1 MSKKKEIWNQIRRN
15 LESKIS
21 STEFK
26 TWFSQTNLKKLE
38 SDFAIIGVPNKFVA
52 NWLYDKYTIEI
63 KKSFKTIL
71 KQSPEIHFIDEH
83 SFTTNESPEFHLT
96 QKSDLLLRNNLNPSM
111 TFNRFIKGECN
122 RFAYTSALDVANRQ
136 SCHYNPLYIYC
147 SLGLGKTHLLNA
159 ICNQVLSKNRYYKIG
174 YLSSDTFSS
183 ELAYSTKND
192 KLHEF
197 RVKYCNLDIL
207 LFDDVQ
213 RLADRKKTQ
222 EEFLSIFNSLYE
234 EKRQM
239 VITGNISPDELKSIN
254 SYLKS
259 RLGWG
264 LIAEIQEPD
273 HNTKIDIIKKKSE
286 EININIPDDVIFFLS
301 KSNNDIKNLIK
312 NIVRLEVYTSL
323 NKCDT
328 NISIVKSLIKNRESV
343 EIGIEDIKHITAGYF
358 NISVTDL
365 ISNKKKRFYS
375 YPRQLAMYLSRK
387 YTNLSFKEIGDSFG
401 NKDHSTVIYAVRRIE
416 KYEDKEKK
424 IRDDLKKIEN
434 LFG

>member
-15 LESKIS
+15 LESKTS
-21 STEFK
+21 SPEFK

-52 NWLYDKYTIEI
+52 NWLYDKYIIEI
-63 KKSFKTIL
+63 KKSFKKIL
-71 KQSPEIHFIDEH
+71 KKSPEIHFIDEH
-83 SFTTNESPEFHLT
+83 SFTTNESPASHLT
-96 QKSDLLLRNNLNPSM
+96 QILRNNLHPSM
-111 TFNRFIKGECN
+111 TFNRFIMGECN

-159 ICNQVLSKNRYYKIG
+159 ICNQVLRENPSYKIG

-183 ELAYSTKND
+183 ELAYAIKD
-192 KLHEF
+192 EKLHDL
-197 RVKYCNLDIL
+197 RVKYCNLDLL

-222 EEFLSIFNSLYE
+222 EEFLSIFDSLYE
-234 EKRQM
+234 GKRQM
-239 VITGNISPDELKSIN
+239 VLTGNRSPDELKNIN

-273 HNTKIDIIKKKSE
+273 HNTKIGIIKRKSE
-286 EININIPDDVIFFLS
+286 EINIHIPDDVIFFLS

-328 NISIVKSLIKNRESV
+328 NISIVKSLIKNSESV

-365 ISNKKKRFYS
+365 ISTKKKRFYS
-375 YPRQLAMYLSRK
+375 YPRQLAMYLARK
-387 YTNLSFKEIGDSFG
+387 YTNLSFKDIGDSFG
-401 NKDHSTVIYAVRRIE
+401 NKDHSTVIYAVRRME
-416 KYEDKEKK
+416 KYKDKEKK
-424 IRDDLKKIEN
+424 ILDDLNKIET
-434 LFG
+434 LLG

>member
-1 MSKKKEIWNQIRRN
+1 
-15 LESKIS
+15 
-21 STEFK
+21 
-26 TWFSQTNLKKLE
+26 
-38 SDFAIIGVPNKFVA
+38 
-52 NWLYDKYTIEI
+52 
-63 KKSFKTIL
+63 
-71 KQSPEIHFIDEH
+71 
-83 SFTTNESPEFHLT
+83 
-96 QKSDLLLRNNLNPSM
+96 
-111 TFNRFIKGECN
+111 
-122 RFAYTSALDVANRQ
+122 
-136 SCHYNPLYIYC
+136 
-147 SLGLGKTHLLNA
+147 
-159 ICNQVLSKNRYYKIG
+159 
-174 YLSSDTFSS
+174 
-183 ELAYSTKND
+183 
-192 KLHEF
+192 
-197 RVKYCNLDIL
+197 
-207 LFDDVQ
+207 
-213 RLADRKKTQ
+213 
-222 EEFLSIFNSLYE
+222 
-234 EKRQM
+234 M

-416 KYEDKEKK
+416 KYKDKEKK